1 MLIQLLLDYM
11 SQVLADPLIESIPPF
26 PPEVATALAGVQDGM
41 TYLSDQVFALGIL
54 VPFEA
59 LAIVIGVWQ
68 AVLVIWAGIL
78 LLRVVLRIV
87 GR

>member
-11 SQVLADPLIESIPPF
+11 SQVLADPLIASIPPF
-26 PPEVATALAGVQDGM
+26 PDSVGTALAQVQAGM
-41 TYLSDQVFALGIL
+41 SYLGDQVFALGAV

-59 LAIVIGVWQ
+59 LGIVVNVWTGVLSVW
-68 AVLVIWAGIL
+68 VVML
-78 LLRVVLRIV
+78 LIRVVLRIV